1 MKDILNVKNKSTKII
16 IAIVMA
22 VLLMW
27 VSVFAYIYISSHLSK
42 KEISSENKI
51 PETIVEEKKINK
63 KEEGKIT
70 ETENDVNNN
79 VELEIK
85 ILQEKISKFIT
96 LPTDDSP
103 QLFEIDDPK
112 QLIGKQAFF
121 KDVLK
126 GDKLLVYPKSAKA
139 VVYRESSDKI
149 INIGPVSFD
158 DINKK

>member
-1 MKDILNVKNKSTKII
+1 
-16 IAIVMA
+16 
-22 VLLMW
+22 
-27 VSVFAYIYISSHLSK
+27 
-42 KEISSENKI
+42 
-51 PETIVEEKKINK
+51 
-63 KEEGKIT
+63 
-70 ETENDVNNN
+70 
-79 VELEIK
+79 
-85 ILQEKISKFIT
+85 

>member
-1 MKDILNVKNKSTKII
+1 MKDILNFKNKSTKII
-16 IAIVMA
+16 ITIAIA

-27 VSVFAYIYISSHLSK
+27 IFVFTYIYISSHLSK

-63 KEEGKIT
+63 TEEGKST
-70 ETENDVNNN
+70 EIENDVNNN

-85 ILQEKISKFIT
+85 ILQDKISKFIT
-96 LPTDDSP
+96 LPTDDPP

-112 QLIGKQAFF
+112 QLIDKQAFF

>member
-27 VSVFAYIYISSHLSK
+27 VSVFAYIYISSHLSQ

-63 KEEGKIT
+63 TEEGKIT